1 LARTDNSAAHGPSKF
16 ITRVDD
22 NTQIRELVF
31 RDLMRGAKPG
41 AVFFLHLGENTDPS
55 KEFLGRFRDLNV
67 QVRKGSQSQF
77 IEPRAGSGE
86 PLYYDRTTREP
97 GVLLYVSD
105 LRRLDGGRVG
115 VDGSYYAKAL
125 HAYGIEYTF
134 ERATTGWKMV
144 RRRKSWV
151 S

>member
-1 LARTDNSAAHGPSKF
+1 MK
-16 ITRVDD
+16 
-22 NTQIRELVF
+22 E
-31 RDLMRGAKPG
+31 AKPG

-67 QVRKGSQSQF
+67 QVRKGSQSRS
-77 IEPRAGSGE
+77 IEPRNHSE
-86 PLYYDRTTREP
+86 PLYYDRTTGEP
-97 GVLLYVSD
+97 GVRLFVSD
-105 LRRLDGGRVG
+105 LRTLEGGRVE